1 MKMISLLGILGVKMN
16 NAAINKRF
24 DALCVDFE
32 LYGKQ

>member
-16 NAAINKRF
+16 NAAINKR
-24 DALCVDFE
+24 VDFE